1 MMKKLLDSKNGL
13 TYLLLMVLTLAMSFV
28 HGQGTET
35 ISGVVKDYSNGDAL
49 PGVNVL
55 IRGTNNGT
63 VTDIDGRYTLS
74 VPSDDNNIVLIFSF
88 VGYVSEEVM
97 VNGQSTINV
106 DLSLDLISL
115 QEVVVVGYGEK
126 SKETLTGS
134 VSSVEGKE
142 FVKSPQPNLSS
153 SFAGRVPGVIA
164 LNRSGEPGFDDAT
177 LRIRGVSTPGEN
189 NPLVVIDGVANRL
202 GGLNRLDPNDIESI
216 SVLKDAS
223 AAIYGS
229 QAANGVILV
238 TTKRGTKGKPVF
250 SFSFNQGFVKPV
262 TLPDMA
268 DAPTYARILNE
279 INFYRNPGGGMN
291 QIYSEEEIAR
301 FGDGSDPD
309 NYPNTD
315 WVGASIRNFTLQDT
329 ENLSVRGGGEK
340 VSYFASLGRVHQES
354 IYEGGITEY
363 NQLSLR
369 TNLDLQ
375 LTDNLSAQLDVT
387 ARQEDR
393 LFPTSGAG
401 DIFRAIYRTYPT
413 IPTRYSNGLPSP
425 GVESGTNPLVLVT
438 DVPGTD
444 EQPTTILNTLLSM
457 EYKLPFFEAI
467 SLKGFYAE
475 DRSFARR
482 KEFSKPYIV
491 YQINNSTDPPTFDEV
506 IGAPDS
512 GTPELFERQN
522 NQSLKT
528 ANFSINFKKEFGKHF
543 VQAFVAYEQQEDDR
557 NEFEAFRSGFL
568 STQIPEFNQ
577 GGAQPEQ
584 SSNDG
589 FSERFTRRQY
599 FGRVSY
605 DYDQK
610 YLAEAQ
616 FRYDG
621 SSRFADGNRF
631 GFFPS
636 ISLGWRITE
645 ESWFDVQA
653 INNLKLRGS
662 FGLLGNDRVDPFQYL
677 NSFTLRPTDY
687 VSSDQS
693 PIPIFIINQLA
704 NPSITWE
711 TAQKLDLGLEMN
723 FFQHFGLEFAYFRE
737 TREDLLTA
745 RQGSLPLVTGIVNE
759 RDLSSIIPQEN
770 IGEVRNEGFEVLAN
784 YNQSFSKVNVFA
796 SANLTYNRNEVVFLD
811 DAEGVP
817 DYQLRKGKP
826 LDAEL
831 LYEAIGIFREQDDL
845 DNNPTLPGQQLGD
858 LIYRDV
864 NEDGVIDDLDR
875 VRQDLSN
882 VPQIVYGVTL
892 GASYKNFDVSI
903 LLQGQAR
910 SAQYVLAESG
920 EVGNF
925 FSSWADNR
933 WSPSSPDGTFPRVD
947 VRSSSSIN
955 GGLNRNDFWLQNT
968 SFLRLKNVELGYNIP
983 ASVLNRI
990 GFQSI
995 RVYANGFNL
1004 ATFTDVE
1011 DIDPE
1016 GSSGNGQ
1023 FYPQQKIFN
1032 VGLNVKF

>member
-1 MMKKLLDSKNGL
+1 MKKLLDSKNGL

-74 VPSDDNNIVLIFSF
+74 VPSDDNNIVLVFSF
-88 VGYVSEEVM
+88 VGYVSEEVT

-315 WVGASIRNFTLQDT
+315 WVGASVRNFTLQDT

-393 LFPTSGAG
+393 LFPTTGAG

-933 WSPSSPDGTFPRVD
+933 WSPGTPEGTFPRVD

>member
-1 MMKKLLDSKNGL
+1 MKKLLDSKNGL

-88 VGYVSEEVM
+88 VGYVSEEVT

-315 WVGASIRNFTLQDT
+315 WVGASVRNFTLQDT

-393 LFPTSGAG
+393 LFPTTGAG

-933 WSPSSPDGTFPRVD
+933 WSPSTPDGTFPRVD

>member
-1 MMKKLLDSKNGL
+1 MKKLLDSKNGL

-74 VPSDDNNIVLIFSF
+74 VPSDDNNIVLVFSF
-88 VGYVSEEVM
+88 VGYVSEEVT

-315 WVGASIRNFTLQDT
+315 WVGASVRNFTLQDT

-393 LFPTSGAG
+393 LFPTTGAG

-522 NQSLKT
+522 NQSLRT

-933 WSPSSPDGTFPRVD
+933 WSPSTPDGTFPRVD

>member
-1 MMKKLLDSKNGL
+1 MKKLLDSKNGL

-74 VPSDDNNIVLIFSF
+74 VPSDDNNIVLVFSF
-88 VGYVSEEVM
+88 VGYVSEEVT

-315 WVGASIRNFTLQDT
+315 WVGASVRNFTLQDT

-393 LFPTSGAG
+393 LFPTTGAG

-933 WSPSSPDGTFPRVD
+933 WSPSTPDGTFPRVD

>member
-1 MMKKLLDSKNGL
+1 MKKLLDSKNGL

>member
-1 MMKKLLDSKNGL
+1 MKKLLDSKNGL

-74 VPSDDNNIVLIFSF
+74 VPSDDNNIVLVFSF
-88 VGYVSEEVM
+88 VGYVSEEVT

-315 WVGASIRNFTLQDT
+315 WVGASVRNFTLQDT

-393 LFPTSGAG
+393 LFPTTGAG

-522 NQSLKT
+522 NQSLRT

-662 FGLLGNDRVDPFQYL
+662 FGLLGNDRVNPFQYL

-933 WSPSSPDGTFPRVD
+933 WSPSTPDGTFPRVD

>member
-1 MMKKLLDSKNGL
+1 MKKLLDSKNGL

-55 IRGTNNGT
+55 VRGTNNGT

-88 VGYVSEEVM
+88 VGYVSEEVS

>member
-1 MMKKLLDSKNGL
+1 MKKLLDSKNGL

-74 VPSDDNNIVLIFSF
+74 VPSDDNNIVLVFSF
-88 VGYVSEEVM
+88 VGYVSEEVT

-315 WVGASIRNFTLQDT
+315 WVGASVRNFTLQDT

-393 LFPTSGAG
+393 LFPTTGAG

-522 NQSLKT
+522 NQSLRT

-584 SSNDG
+584 SSNDR

-933 WSPSSPDGTFPRVD
+933 WSPSTPDGTFPRVD